1 MFKNSYWIFIK
12 KNKDVYTR
20 RCFEIPACK
29 TLLIAPKTRE
39 IQKILKNDI
48 EVVLWNNSKDFIKK
62 IKFLFKNKKIIKRIS
77 LAGYLK
83 MIRGNHSE
91 VHRAKQILKKYV
103 RN

>member
-1 MFKNSYWIFIK
+1 MLFKNSYWIFIK

-62 IKFLFKNKKIIKRIS
+62 IKFLLKNKKNYKENIFSGISQNDKRKS
-77 LAGYLK
+77 F
-83 MIRGNHSE
+83 RST
-91 VHRAKQILKKYV
+91 
-103 RN
+103 